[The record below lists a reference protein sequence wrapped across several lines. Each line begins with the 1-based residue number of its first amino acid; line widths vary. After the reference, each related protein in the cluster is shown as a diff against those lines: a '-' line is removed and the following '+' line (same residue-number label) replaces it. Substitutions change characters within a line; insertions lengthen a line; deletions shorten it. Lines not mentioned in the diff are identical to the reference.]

1 MKNYTKL
8 PLVLLLLLT
17 YSAVSAQG
25 ISNIELFK
33 SNKET
38 TVYAPDFNN
47 LLKIENQHDF
57 RSFENKEAFDMSNSS
72 YEDMPRIDKYY
83 PRRGT
88 RNFVNLY
95 LGLNNYLE
103 DDKLPSS
110 SELYSLNPINSWYG
124 GINFDNIT
132 HVVSVLYLD
141 WGIGASV
148 QEFAFENT
156 RTRLNITDDSVT
168 FFEQADVKGRKS
180 KIKMWHLNVHM
191 VPTLAFGRYDAFR
204 VGFGMY
210 GGYRL
215 DSSVI
220 YKYDDANGNKQ
231 KEKNRGQSNLNQ
243 FRYGMRATLGW
254 NFFDVF
260 FNYEMTDLFEDSVSA
275 PRLTPVTFGFIF

>member
-1 MKNYTKL
+1 MNTKL
-8 PLVLLLLLT
+8 PIVLALLCLCTSL
-17 YSAVSAQG
+17 SAQDFFDV
-25 ISNIELFK
+25 ELFK
-33 SNKET
+33 NKNT
-38 TVYAPDFNN
+38 QSFYSPDFDN
-47 LLKIENQHDF
+47 LLKSEHKGLFN
-57 RSFENKEAFDMSNSS
+57 STESSNVFDDSK
-72 YEDMPRIDKYY
+72 YWRDTPIDKYY

-88 RNFVNLY
+88 RNFVNVY
-95 LGLNNYLE
+95 VGLNNYLE

-124 GINFDNIT
+124 GVNFDNIT
-132 HVVSVLYLD
+132 HVFSVLYLD

-156 RTRLNITDDSVT
+156 RTRLEITDDAVN
-168 FFEQADVKGRKS
+168 FFEQPDIKGRKS

-191 VPTLAFGRYDAFR
+191 VPTLAFGRYDSFR

-215 DSSVI
+215 DSSII

-243 FRYGMRATLGW
+243 FRYGFRATLGW
-254 NFFDVF
+254 NFFDLF
-260 FNYEMTDLFEDSVSA
+260 FNYELTDLFEEEVSA